1 MNILVMD
8 ILLVNSPMSWKDHKV
23 VNPNPPTG
31 LLYLTSFLRAS
42 DAVDAEVKVFDPAI
56 KGLGVNSTI
65 NSISNWDFDVF
76 GINMS
81 TSVVEVS
88 SEIISQVNRDDVLSV
103 VGGIHPSLD
112 AEDALK
118 RSRADVAVRDEGEV
132 TFEELIT
139 KYQNNELFEDVAGIS
154 YWEDGQIQEN
164 TDRSFIPNLDA
175 IPYPAWDA
183 VNLEDYARERK
194 IAHMVSSRGC
204 PHACIFCS
212 TPTLSGRNWRARSPQ
227 NVAREV
233 QRNIRKFDVEE
244 IHFVDDQFAVD
255 EQRVAD
261 ISELMES
268 LDVVW
273 RAITRVGISNELLE
287 KMEQSGCYKLS
298 FGVESGSEEV
308 IEQINKHITL
318 DQVEE
323 TMAKCEEIGINA
335 KCFFMLGFPFETPG
349 HIAKTINFAV
359 KLNREYGTR
368 AAFNIVKP
376 YPGTE
381 LLDFTDVPE
390 DFGLLRPGENL
401 GDESR
406 DLIRKYGDIPKNP
419 EPDFIDGR
427 NGVTELVTLAYNA
440 YNNQRYVSKEDVVAA
455 SSGKPQ
461 LAE

>member
-1 MNILVMD
+1 MN
-8 ILLVNSPMSWKDHKV
+8 ILLVNSPTSWKDHKV

-31 LLYLTSFLRAS
+31 LLYLTSYVRAS
-42 DAVDAEVKVFDPAI
+42 NAVDAEVKVFDPAI
-56 KGLGVNSTI
+56 NGLGVKSTI
-65 NSISNWDFDVF
+65 NRISNWDFDVI

-81 TSVVEVS
+81 TSVVEIS
-88 SEIISQVNRDDVLSV
+88 SEIISRIDGDDVLSV

-112 AEDALK
+112 AEDALS
-118 RSRADVAVRDEGEV
+118 RSGADVAVRDEGEI
-132 TFEELIT
+132 TFEEVLA
-139 KYQNNELFEDVAGIS
+139 KYQNNEPLEDVFGIS
-154 YWEDGQIQEN
+154 YWEGGQIHEN

-175 IPYPAWDA
+175 IPFPAWDA
-183 VNLEDYARERK
+183 VNLDEYARKRK
-194 IAHMVSSRGC
+194 IAHIVSSRGC

-212 TPTLSGRNWRARSPQ
+212 TPTLSGRNWRARSPE
-227 NVAREV
+227 NVAKEIR
-233 QRNIRKFDVEE
+233 RNIRKFDVEE
-244 IHFVDDQFAVD
+244 IHFLDDQFAVD

-261 ISELMES
+261 ISDLIEP
-268 LDVVW
+268 LDVIW
-273 RAITRVGISNELLE
+273 RAITRVGISNGLLE
-287 KMEQSGCYKLS
+287 IMEQSGCYKLS

-323 TMAKCEEIGINA
+323 TMAKCDEIGINA

-381 LLDFTDVPE
+381 LIDYTDVAE
-390 DFGLLRPGENL
+390 DFGLLRPGEDL
-401 GDESR
+401 DEEAR
-406 DLIRKYGDIPKNP
+406 DLIRKYGDIPKSPQP
-419 EPDFIDGR
+419 EFINGR
-427 NGVTELVTLAYNA
+427 NGVTELVTLAYTA
-440 YNNQRYVSKEDVVAA
+440 YNEQQYVTTEDVVEA

-461 LAE
+461 VAE